1 MNERLR
7 GQRRLLTF
15 CLSLAFVAQVIAQ
28 QPSQP
33 GGGIELRPESA
44 VVSIFSCDARGR
56 AVSEATGFFISADG
70 KLASTRH
77 AIKENPAREIVQLND
92 GRILDVAGIIADD
105 PLHDLVLLQVKG
117 DGFATL
123 PLGSFDKV
131 RRDASVEMIVN
142 PYILKEGIRGVTDP
156 TRFGGRSVGGKILT
170 VNNLA
175 GDYQWL
181 SVRVPIR
188 RGESGSPFLNTA
200 GEVIGMARAQMGGS
214 DETCFVVSVDY
225 IRNLLTSPAPAI
237 LAPVASLQKRDS
249 DEIYDD
255 PDFRAGVNASEKGA
269 HKEAMR
275 RLELAVKRFPA
286 SGAFRV
292 LLGGCYSRLSMYG
305 DAAREFEK
313 AAEINPANA
322 MAWASLGLAYAN
334 ENKFPE
340 AAAAIRKAAALKPD
354 LPEAWFNI
362 AATYLFLKQY
372 GEARATIQRLR
383 DFKAPEADEMAENLT
398 RALEIANTQPP
409 LAK

>member
-1 MNERLR
+1 MPRLSYNHFR
-7 GQRRLLTF
+7 HIRRIGLQ
-15 CLSLAFVAQVIAQ
+15 CH
-28 QPSQP
+28 P
-33 GGGIELRPESA
+33 GGGIEPPSESA

-56 AVSEATGFFISADG
+56 AVSEATGFFVSADG

-77 AIKENPAREIVQLND
+77 AIKENPAKAIVQLND
-92 GRILDVAGIIADD
+92 GRILDIAGIIADD

-117 DGFATL
+117 VGFAML
-123 PLGSFDKV
+123 PLGGFDQV
-131 RRDASVEMIVN
+131 RRDAPVEMIVN

-156 TRFGGRSVGGKILT
+156 TRFGGRSVSGKILS

-188 RGESGSPFLNTA
+188 RGESGSPILDNA

-225 IRNLLTSPAPAI
+225 IRHLLAAPVRST
-237 LAPVASLQKRDS
+237 LVPVASLQKRDS

-255 PDFRAGVNASEKGA
+255 PDFRAGVNASEKGG

-286 SGAFRV
+286 SGAFHV

-313 AAEINPANA
+313 AADINPANA
-322 MAWASLGLAYAN
+322 LAWASLGLANAN
-334 ENKFPE
+334 ENIFPG
-340 AAAAIRKAAALKPD
+340 AAGAIQKAAALKPD

-372 GEARATIQRLR
+372 GDARAAIQRLR
-383 DFKAPEADEMAENLT
+383 DFKTPEAAEMAENLT
-398 RALEIANTQPP
+398 RVLEIANTQPP
-409 LAK
+409 PAK